1 MAHSGTK
8 QNHAINIL
16 IIPTFWPMKTENNL
30 TQDMKYIYFKEARF
44 VLNKQSHIFF
54 RNLFGKENYNKLS
67 T

>member
-1 MAHSGTK
+1 
-8 QNHAINIL
+8 
-16 IIPTFWPMKTENNL
+16 MKTENNL

-67 T
+67 TWWNGMAYNTKLMDDAI